1 MEIDLVARF
10 EGARSIFVLLA
21 IVPLSKV
28 ERFKESG
35 LLKGG
40 IVKAQCCKPGVICW

>member
-40 IVKAQCCKPGVICW
+40 IVNAQCCKPRVSCW